1 MTTHP
6 HLDSD
11 IQLSGRS
18 SLYREIMAE
27 RKKIDEH
34 RWLESEKAGKDIGYE
49 KALFS
54 WVRHHRTKWLKFR
67 HSQYSGLEDPENDS

>member
-6 HLDSD
+6 DLESG
-11 IQLSGRS
+11 IQLPERS

-27 RKKIDEH
+27 RKQIEQHK
-34 RWLESEKAGKDIGYE
+34 WLESEKAGKDIGFE

-54 WVRHHRTKWLKFR
+54 WVRFHRTRWLKNRRERFNR
-67 HSQYSGLEDPENDS
+67 DD

>member
-6 HLDSD
+6 DLDQG
-11 IQLSGRS
+11 IQLSKRS

-27 RKKIDEH
+27 RRQIEEH
-34 RWLESEKAGKDIGYE
+34 KWLESEKAGKDIGFE

-54 WVRHHRTKWLKFR
+54 WVRHHRLNWLKFR
-67 HSQYSGLEDPENDS
+67 MDRFTKKSQNDLI

>member
-6 HLDSD
+6 DLKTG
-11 IQLSGRS
+11 IQLSKRS

-27 RKKIDEH
+27 RRKIEEH
-34 RWLESEKAGKDIGYE
+34 KWLESEKAGKDIGYE

-54 WVRHHRTKWLKFR
+54 WVRFHRTQWLKFR
-67 HSQYSGLEDPENDS
+67 RDRFNKKD